1 MSSQV
6 RQPSSDTAET
16 DEEVKPI
23 RNSEVTSNAAK
34 EVGFEAFNTG
44 LPYSEIQPLLTQAV
58 TINNEFWIAIQGINP
73 GCILII
79 PTILNINGYK
89 RPVQFIG
96 SQV

>member
-16 DEEVKPI
+16 DEEVRPI
-23 RNSEVTSNAAK
+23 RKSEATSNAVK
-34 EVGFEAFNTG
+34 EVGFEAFNTR
-44 LPYSEIQPLLTQAV
+44 LPYSGIQPLLTQAV
-58 TINNEFWIAIQGINP
+58 TKNNEFWIAIQGINAR
-73 GCILII
+73 CFLII